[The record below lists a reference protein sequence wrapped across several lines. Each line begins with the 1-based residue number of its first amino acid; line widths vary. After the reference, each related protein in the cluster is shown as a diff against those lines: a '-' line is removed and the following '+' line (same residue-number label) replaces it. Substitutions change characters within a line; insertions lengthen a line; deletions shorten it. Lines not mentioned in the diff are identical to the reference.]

1 MLVSRRGAVQHLAS
15 RLKGRLLKS
24 CNPWHAFNALFPAV
38 TASGVPKRESVD
50 AIGRFESGPR
60 GLYAGCVMI
69 CDDTGMLDAAL
80 VLRSFYQR
88 GERTWLQAGAGIM
101 NMSRP
106 EREEET
112 REKLSSFV
120 RYLIVVPD
128 DLACGGGPCRD
139 DGARS

>member
-1 MLVSRRGAVQHLAS
+1 MPS
-15 RLKGRLLKS
+15 
-24 CNPWHAFNALFPAV
+24 NALFPAV

-69 CDDTGMLDAAL
+69 CDDTGMLDAAM

-88 GERTWLQAGAGIM
+88 AGRTRLQAGAGIM

-106 EREEET
+106 ERGLEET
-112 REKLSSFV
+112 REKLSSS
-120 RYLIVVPD
+120 
-128 DLACGGGPCRD
+128 LAI
-139 DGARS
+139 